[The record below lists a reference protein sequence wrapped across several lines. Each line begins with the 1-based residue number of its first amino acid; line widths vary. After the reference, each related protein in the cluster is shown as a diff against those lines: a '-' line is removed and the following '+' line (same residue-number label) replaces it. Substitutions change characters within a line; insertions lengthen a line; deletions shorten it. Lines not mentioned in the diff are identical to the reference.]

1 MNVTFHQASII
12 QKLQRAAYQG
22 VKKAATMLQT
32 EITESLERHASNI
45 MNGGVASSP
54 GSPPGRNTGTL
65 SNSIQLKDVTQD
77 PRVPHYVVGTSV
89 PYARIQEFGGRI
101 YPKRS
106 QNLIIPIGKRG
117 RDALKSCGGD
127 IRSLKLRFIM
137 TRRHTKILGMD
148 LEAGHKLPWRGGGK
162 KVKNDTFIPL
172 FVLKR
177 FVILPP
183 RPYFRPAYAKMKAAM
198 EAAIVAEM
206 RKVMDKEAA

>member
-12 QKLQRAAYQG
+12 QKLQRAAYNG
-22 VKKAATMLQT
+22 VHKAAIMLQN
-32 EITESLERHASNI
+32 EIKESLNLHASNM
-45 MNGGVASSP
+45 MNGGTSSSP

-65 SNSIQLKDVTQD
+65 ANSIQLKDATHD
-77 PRVPHYVVGTSV
+77 PRVPHFVVGTNV
-89 PYARIQEFGGRI
+89 PYARIQEYGGRI
-101 YPKRS
+101 YPKHS
-106 QNLIIPIGKRG
+106 QNLIIPIGAQG
-117 RDALKSCGGD
+117 RKALRDCGGD
-127 IRSLKLRFIM
+127 VSKLNLRFIM

-148 LEAGHKLPWRGGGK
+148 LAKGTKLPWKGGGK
-162 KVKNDTFIPL
+162 KVKAKTFVPL

-198 EAAIVAEM
+198 ESAIVAEM